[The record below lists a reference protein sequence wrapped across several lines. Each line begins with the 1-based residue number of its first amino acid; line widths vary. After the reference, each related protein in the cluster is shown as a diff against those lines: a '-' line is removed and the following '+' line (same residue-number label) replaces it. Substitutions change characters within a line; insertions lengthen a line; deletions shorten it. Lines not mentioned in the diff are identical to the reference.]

1 MIREAVGDYVSKS
14 ISARAFMTQEPHQN
28 QFFRPPDESVLGDDE
43 VRSRVRA
50 EFFDVRTSFVERLA
64 CAQVF
69 DTERFEALLLW
80 LDTLRRCYSAAD
92 LPMQA
97 SDFSQFSAIADAL
110 EQESTYSRDQRAECA
125 AAHAT
130 WLGVMRQFHLLP
142 EVSH

>member
-1 MIREAVGDYVSKS
+1 MSET
-14 ISARAFMTQEPHQN
+14 AFQYTQVIHQN
-28 QFFRPPDESVLGDDE
+28 YFFRPPGESALGDDE

-50 EFFDVRTSFVERLA
+50 EFFDIRTRFLARLV
-64 CAQVF
+64 CSQVF
-69 DTERFEALLLW
+69 DGERFEALLLW

-110 EQESTYSRDQRAECA
+110 EQGATYSRDQRAECA

-142 EVSH
+142 EVRY